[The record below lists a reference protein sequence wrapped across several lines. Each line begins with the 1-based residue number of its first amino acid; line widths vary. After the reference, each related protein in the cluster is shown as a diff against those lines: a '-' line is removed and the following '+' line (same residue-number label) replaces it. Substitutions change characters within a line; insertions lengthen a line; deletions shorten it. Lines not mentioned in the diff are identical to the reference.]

1 MVGCCRPSADVSRN
15 AVTALS
21 DGGLLDWLA
30 ERLAW
35 PSARAVVER
44 IGEGHS
50 REMLIVRPEGAS
62 PVVVRIEQ
70 GGVFGTTSVE
80 ERRVM
85 RVLKSRGIAVAG
97 ILADDPG
104 PAIGRPFFVME
115 FVDGVEHPIPTTAFV
130 DRLHALHRLPVDD
143 EIRAAFDRSPLTAR
157 DATLGQIDRWYDVYR
172 ASVTDEIAGLERAA
186 EWLRENTPDDG
197 RLAVVH
203 GDAGPGN
210 FVHDGVDV
218 RAFTDWEFAHLGDPR
233 EDWSF
238 CVSMRGP
245 RVLGQAEWMSLIAER
260 TGVRFDD
267 ESWRYWVAFNLFKGA
282 CANLTCRHLYE
293 TGRNPAPNMAIVGTA
308 VHRLFVQRLVGLIS
322 D

>member
-1 MVGCCRPSADVSRN
+1 M
-15 AVTALS
+15 TAAT

-30 ERLAW
+30 KSLGW
-35 PSARAVVER
+35 PSARATVER

-70 GGVFGTTSVE
+70 GGVFGTTSAE
-80 ERRVM
+80 ECRVM
-85 RVLKSRGIAVAG
+85 KALKARGVAVAE
-97 ILADDPG
+97 ILADDAG
-104 PAIGRPFFVME
+104 SVIGRPFFVME
-115 FVDGVEHPIPTTAFV
+115 FVDGVDRPIPTTAFV
-130 DRLHALHRLPVDD
+130 DRLHALHTLPVDD
-143 EIRAAFDRSPLTAR
+143 ELRATFDRSPVTAR
-157 DATLGQIDRWYDVYR
+157 DATLGQIDRWYEVYR
-172 ASVTDEIAGLERAA
+172 AAVAGEIDGLERAA
-186 EWLRENTPDDG
+186 RWLRANVPDDG

-245 RVLGQAEWMSLIAER
+245 RVLGREEWLSIIAER

-267 ESWRYWVAFNLFKGA
+267 ETWRYWEAFNLFKGA

-293 TGRNPAPNMAIVGTA
+293 TGRNPAPNMAIVGTT
-308 VHRLFVQRLVGLIS
+308 VHRLFLHRLVAVIT

>member
-1 MVGCCRPSADVSRN
+1 MTAVADGRLVE
-15 AVTALS
+15 
-21 DGGLLDWLA
+21 WLA
-30 ERLAW
+30 QRLAW
-35 PSARAVVER
+35 PAADATVER

-50 REMLIVRPEGAS
+50 REMLIVRPAGAS

-70 GGVFGTTSVE
+70 GGVFGTTSAE
-80 ERRVM
+80 ECRVM
-85 RVLKSRGIAVAG
+85 NVLRERGVPVAA
-97 ILADDPG
+97 IVADDPG
-104 PAIGRPFFVME
+104 SAIGRPFFVME
-115 FVDGVEHPIPTTAFV
+115 FVEGVDRPIPTTAFI
-130 DRLHALHRLPVDD
+130 DRLHTLHSLPVDD
-143 EIRAAFDRSPLTAR
+143 ELRAAFDRSPLTAR
-157 DATLGQIDRWYDVYR
+157 DATRGQIDRWYDVYR
-172 ASVTDEIAGLERAA
+172 SAVVDEIADLEHAA
-186 EWLRENTPDDG
+186 RWLRAKSPDDG

-210 FVHDGVDV
+210 FVHDGIDV

-245 RVLGQAEWMSLIAER
+245 RVLGRDEWLSAIAER

-267 ESWRYWVAFNLFKGA
+267 ESWRFWEAFNLFKGA
-282 CANLTCRHLYE
+282 CANLTCRRLYE

-308 VHRLFVQRLVGLIS
+308 VHRLFLRRLAAVIA